1 MYFVLDKIICHTK
14 ELLAIMGESIL
25 SKLKYSPF
33 SSQPYMPWLWQLLK
47 SLLSLDDNFQQMQVY
62 LDMYMAVLMLHK
74 PTSRIW
80 VAICPLS
87 ICPFAIKLY
96 KVFDHFQAFK
106 GPLIHVNITHINFLE
121 KNIYCGLQ
129 EFSTKKISVVENDCG
144 PHWWS
149 SWALACAREKYCA
162 HNNNT
167 I

>member
-1 MYFVLDKIICHTK
+1 
-14 ELLAIMGESIL
+14 
-25 SKLKYSPF
+25 
-33 SSQPYMPWLWQLLK
+33 MPWLWQLLK

-80 VAICPLS
+80 VAISPLS

-121 KNIYCGLQ
+121 KISIVAYKNFLP
-129 EFSTKKISVVENDCG
+129 KKLVWLKMIV
-144 PHWWS
+144 
-149 SWALACAREKYCA
+149 A
-162 HNNNT
+162 H
-167 I
+167 IDDHHEH